1 MLAEFLGEEIYDRF
15 WLSVRS
21 NHSKLNQNVLLDRD
35 EAVAVY
41 AYTNVYPPFYD
52 AINGALR
59 EGDAGHFLI
68 ELLDQA
74 IAKLP
79 NYTAN
84 IVYRWSSPPIGQME
98 DLARGDLVEE
108 LGYVSTLKE
117 PNELDMVDVDCL
129 LFSINH
135 QNGRDI
141 SLYSDDFS
149 SAIQEVLIPRGA
161 RFLQVALLSANC
173 YMSLE
178 QT

>member
-1 MLAEFLGEEIYDRF
+1 MLVEFLGEEIYDRF
-15 WLSVRS
+15 WLSVQT
-21 NHSKLNQNVLLDRD
+21 NHSKLNKNVLLERD
-35 EAVAVY
+35 EAVALY

-68 ELLDQA
+68 ALLDQA

-79 NYTAN
+79 NYSSN
-84 IVYRWSSPPIGQME
+84 IVYRWTSPPIEQIKALE
-98 DLARGDLVEE
+98 RGSLVEE

-117 PNELDMVDVDCL
+117 PNELDMVDGDCL
-129 LFSINH
+129 LFSIYH
-135 QNGRDI
+135 LSGRDI

-161 RFLQVALLSANC
+161 SFLKVELLSSDFD
-173 YMSLE
+173 MSLK

>member
-1 MLAEFLGEEIYDRF
+1 MLAELLGEEIYDRF
-15 WLSVRS
+15 WLSVQI
-21 NHSKLNQNVLLDRD
+21 NHSKLNKNVLLDRD

-59 EGDAGHFLI
+59 EGDTGHFLI
-68 ELLDQA
+68 AILDQA
-74 IAKLP
+74 IVKLP
-79 NYTAN
+79 NYSSN
-84 IVYRWSSPPIGQME
+84 IVYRWSSPPIEQIE
-98 DLARGDLVEE
+98 ALERGELVEE

-117 PNELDMVDVDCL
+117 PNELDMVDSDCL
-129 LFSINH
+129 LLSISH
-135 QNGRDI
+135 QDGRDI

-161 RFLQVALLSANC
+161 RFLQVALLNADFD
-173 YMSLE
+173 MSLE